1 MKKTNKLIGILLA
14 VLISLFVICAC
25 GNKAAET
32 KTETK
37 TEAKTETTTA
47 TTATTAPVVEEVEL
61 TAADMVFPNAPDWMS
76 DCWETASAG
85 ENGAVACSS
94 KLASEIGVQILEKG
108 GNAVDAAVAMIY
120 AVGLLEPAASGMGGA
135 GEMLIYL
142 ADEDRY
148 TNLEYLT
155 MVPAAAEIGVTD
167 TDGNSNPPSVQSIAI
182 PGVVHGT
189 MTALE
194 KYGTLS
200 RREVLQ
206 PVIDIARNG
215 FPTPKRWNSNLDG
228 RYANISAYP
237 YTLSL
242 YTDDG
247 FFYEDNQLVTNPD
260 LADTLEVIADQG
272 IKGFY
277 DSEFTD
283 KMVDYIQEMGGILTH
298 EDFANYTTVEREP
311 ISTTYRGYNVIS
323 VSGPVKGGAAL
334 LEALNITEHFDL
346 ASYGFDSATAV
357 QIKAES
363 FLLGCKDGYT
373 FMTDPGFYNVPVD
386 TIISK
391 EYAAERAQNIT
402 PGKRMKSAPA
412 GKLEVTLNATG
423 EAALRGDVKDPGGTT
438 HLVVMDKYGNVVS
451 TTNTNGQ
458 NFGSALAVPGT
469 GFVFSAH
476 LMLFDAQGNKKLDAL
491 IPGARTSSSICPS
504 MVADADG
511 KPVLAIGSPGNWCTC
526 SAAYEGIV
534 NYIDFGM
541 TAMQAIN
548 APRTYRDYMTSKDIN
563 VEGFFSESTIQGL
576 MDMGYNIIPYD
587 SATGYS
593 SHVGSLAA
601 VELRDGLYQS
611 AGDYRRYYGSAAY

>member
-1 MKKTNKLIGILLA
+1 MKTNKLIGILLV
-14 VLISLFVICAC
+14 VLVSLFVICAC
-25 GNKAAET
+25 GNKTTATATTAKAET
-32 KTETK
+32 KTETVS
-37 TEAKTETTTA
+37 TTA
-47 TTATTAPVVEEVEL
+47 TTTAPVEEKVL
-61 TAADMVFPNAPDWMS
+61 TAADMTFQNAPDWMS
-76 DCWETASAG
+76 DCWSTASAG
-85 ENGAVACSS
+85 ANGAVACSS
-94 KLASEIGVQILEKG
+94 KLASEIGVEILKKG

-120 AVGLLEPAASGMGGA
+120 AVGLMEPAASGMGGA

-148 TNLEYLT
+148 VNLEYLT

-194 KYGTLS
+194 KYGSLS
-200 RREVLQ
+200 AREVLQ

-260 LADTLEVIADQG
+260 LADTLEIIADQG

-283 KMVDYIQEMGGILTH
+283 KMVDYIQSMGGILTH

-311 ISTTYRGYNVIS
+311 ISTTYRGYKVIS

-357 QIKAES
+357 QVKAES

-373 FMTDPGFYNVPVD
+373 FMTDPTFYNIPVE
-386 TIISK
+386 TMISK
-391 EYAAERAQNIT
+391 AYSDERAKLIT
-402 PGKRMKSAPA
+402 PGKRLKSAPA
-412 GKLEVTLNATG
+412 GDLEVTLNATG
-423 EAALRGDVKDPGGTT
+423 EKALKGDVQDPGGTT
-438 HLVVMDKYGNVVS
+438 HLVAMDKYGNVVS

-504 MVADADG
+504 MVADANG

-541 TAMQAIN
+541 SAMQAIN

-587 SATGYS
+587 SQTGYS
-593 SHVGSLAA
+593 SHVGSLAG
-601 VELRDGLYQS
+601 VEVKDGLFQA